1 MLKGKTVLLGVTGGI
16 AAYKS
21 ASLASMLV
29 KSGANVRVIM
39 TEHATNFINPITFET
54 LTGHKC
60 VTDTFDRNFE
70 FQVEHISLAKE
81 ADVIMVA
88 PATANVIAKLA
99 HGLAD
104 DMLTTTIL
112 ASSAPKLIAPA
123 MNTGMYEN
131 PVTQDNLLLLQK
143 YGMEVIEPA
152 TGHLAC
158 GDEGK
163 GKMPEPELLYEYI
176 LKACACKKD
185 MKGLKV
191 LVTAGPTQEAVDPVR
206 FLTNHSSGRM
216 GYSIAKA
223 CMLRGADVTLVTG
236 PTSLKSPIA
245 VDVIPVISARD
256 MFEAVT
262 SHSPDM
268 DIIIKAAAVADYRP
282 AKVSEEKV
290 KKSDDN
296 ASLPL
301 ERTDDILRYLGEHK
315 GPGQFLCGFSM
326 ETEHMLENSK
336 KKLEKKHLDMIA
348 ANNMKVPGAGFEA
361 TTNVITIITPDSVRE
376 LERMS
381 KDDAAFCLLDEI
393 LARRKQISSK

>member
-1 MLKGKTVLLGVTGGI
+1 MLKDKTILLGVTGGI

-21 ASLASMLV
+21 ASLASRLV
-29 KSGANVRVIM
+29 KAGAEVRVIM

-60 VTDTFDRNFE
+60 ITDTFDRNFE
-70 FQVEHISLAKE
+70 FQVEHVSLAKK

-112 ASSAPKLIAPA
+112 ASHAPKLVAPA

-131 PVTQDNLLLLQK
+131 PVTQNNLALLKK

-152 TGHLAC
+152 AGHLAC

-163 GKMPEPELLYEYI
+163 GKMPEPEILYEHI
-176 LKACACKKD
+176 LRSCACKQD

-236 PTSLKSPIA
+236 RTALTPPLF
-245 VDVIPVISARD
+245 VDVVPVVSAKDMYDAVISRSD
-256 MFEAVT
+256 E
-262 SHSPDM
+262 M

-282 AKVSEEKV
+282 VHVAEEKV
-290 KKSDDN
+290 KKSDDSF
-296 ASLPL
+296 SLEL
-301 ERTDDILRYLGEHK
+301 ERTDDILKYLGEHK
-315 GPGQFLCGFSM
+315 KPGQFLCGFSM
-326 ETEHMLENSK
+326 ETENMLENSR

-348 ANNMKVPGAGFEA
+348 ANNLKVPGAGFET
-361 TTNVITIITPDSVRE
+361 TTNIITIITPDSVKE
-376 LERMS
+376 LELMS
-381 KDDAAFCLLDEI
+381 KDDAAFRLLDEI
-393 LARRKQISSK
+393 LSRRSL

>member
-1 MLKGKTVLLGVTGGI
+1 MLKDKTILLGVTGGI

-21 ASLASMLV
+21 ASLASRLV
-29 KSGANVRVIM
+29 KAGAEVRVIM

-60 VTDTFDRNFE
+60 ITDTFDRNFE
-70 FQVEHISLAKE
+70 FQVEHVSLAKK

-112 ASSAPKLIAPA
+112 ASHAPKLVAPA

-131 PVTQDNLLLLQK
+131 PVTQDNLALLKK

-152 TGHLAC
+152 AGHLAC

-163 GKMPEPELLYEYI
+163 GKMPEPEILYEHI
-176 LKACACKKD
+176 LRSCACKQD

-191 LVTAGPTQEAVDPVR
+191 LVTVGPTQEAVDPVR

-236 PTSLKSPIA
+236 RTALTPPLF
-245 VDVIPVISARD
+245 VDVVPVVSAKDMYDAVISRSD
-256 MFEAVT
+256 E
-262 SHSPDM
+262 M

-282 AKVSEEKV
+282 VHVAEEKV
-290 KKSDDN
+290 KKSDGSF
-296 ASLPL
+296 SLEL
-301 ERTDDILRYLGEHK
+301 ERTDDILKYLGEHK
-315 GPGQFLCGFSM
+315 KPGQFLCGFSM
-326 ETEHMLENSK
+326 ETENMLENSR

-348 ANNMKVPGAGFEA
+348 ANNLKVPGAGFET
-361 TTNVITIITPDSVRE
+361 TTNIITIITPDSVKE
-376 LERMS
+376 LELMS
-381 KDDAAFCLLDEI
+381 KDDAAFRLLDEI
-393 LARRKQISSK
+393 LSRRSL

>member
-1 MLKGKTVLLGVTGGI
+1 MLKEKTILLGVTGGI

-21 ASLASMLV
+21 ASLASRLV
-29 KSGANVRVIM
+29 KAGAEVRVIM

-60 VTDTFDRNFE
+60 ITDTFDRNFE
-70 FQVEHISLAKE
+70 FQVEHVSLAKK

-112 ASSAPKLIAPA
+112 ASHAPKLIAPA

-131 PVTQDNLLLLQK
+131 PVTQDNLALLKK

-152 TGHLAC
+152 AGHLAC

-163 GKMPEPELLYEYI
+163 GKMPEPEILYEHI
-176 LKACACKKD
+176 LRSCACKQD

-236 PTSLKSPIA
+236 RTALTPPLF
-245 VDVIPVISARD
+245 VDVVPVVSAKDMYDAVISRSN
-256 MFEAVT
+256 E
-262 SHSPDM
+262 M

-282 AKVSEEKV
+282 VHVAEEKV
-290 KKSDDN
+290 KKSDSSF
-296 ASLPL
+296 SLEL
-301 ERTDDILRYLGEHK
+301 ERTDDILKYLGKHK
-315 GPGQFLCGFSM
+315 KPGQFLCGFSM
-326 ETEHMLENSK
+326 ETENMLENSR

-348 ANNMKVPGAGFEA
+348 ANNLKVPGAGFET
-361 TTNVITIITPDSVRE
+361 TTNIITIITPDSVKE
-376 LERMS
+376 LELMS
-381 KDDAAFCLLDEI
+381 KDDAAFRLLDEI
-393 LARRKQISSK
+393 LSRRSR

>member
-1 MLKGKTVLLGVTGGI
+1 MLKDKTILLGVTGGI

-21 ASLASMLV
+21 ASLASRLV
-29 KSGANVRVIM
+29 KAGAEVRVIM

-60 VTDTFDRNFE
+60 ITDTFDRNFE
-70 FQVEHISLAKE
+70 FQVEHVSLAKK

-112 ASSAPKLIAPA
+112 ASHAPKLIAPA

-131 PVTQDNLLLLQK
+131 PVTQDNLALLKK

-152 TGHLAC
+152 AGHLAC

-163 GKMPEPELLYEYI
+163 GKMPEPEILYEHI
-176 LKACACKKD
+176 LRSCACKQD

-236 PTSLKSPIA
+236 RTALTPPLF
-245 VDVIPVISARD
+245 VDVVPVVSAKDMYDAVISRSD
-256 MFEAVT
+256 E
-262 SHSPDM
+262 M

-282 AKVSEEKV
+282 VHIAEEKV
-290 KKSDDN
+290 KKSDDSF
-296 ASLPL
+296 SLEL
-301 ERTDDILRYLGEHK
+301 ERTDDILKYLGEHK
-315 GPGQFLCGFSM
+315 KPGQFLCGFSM
-326 ETEHMLENSK
+326 ETENMLENSR

-348 ANNMKVPGAGFEA
+348 ANNLKIPGAGFET
-361 TTNVITIITPDSVRE
+361 TTNIITIITPDSVKE
-376 LERMS
+376 LELMS
-381 KDDAAFCLLDEI
+381 KDDAAFRLLDEI
-393 LARRKQISSK
+393 LSRRSR

>member
-1 MLKGKTVLLGVTGGI
+1 MLKEKTILLGVTGGI

-21 ASLASMLV
+21 ASLASRLV
-29 KSGANVRVIM
+29 KAGAEVRVIM

-60 VTDTFDRNFE
+60 ITDTFDRNFE
-70 FQVEHISLAKE
+70 FQVEHVSLAKK

-112 ASSAPKLIAPA
+112 ASHAPKLIAPA

-131 PVTQDNLLLLQK
+131 PVTQNNLALLKK

-152 TGHLAC
+152 AGHLAC

-163 GKMPEPELLYEYI
+163 GKMPEPEILYEHI
-176 LKACACKKD
+176 LRSCACKQD

-236 PTSLKSPIA
+236 RTALTPPLF
-245 VDVIPVISARD
+245 VDVVPVVSAKDMYDAVISRSD
-256 MFEAVT
+256 E
-262 SHSPDM
+262 M

-282 AKVSEEKV
+282 VHVAEEKV
-290 KKSDDN
+290 KKSDGSF
-296 ASLPL
+296 SLEL
-301 ERTDDILRYLGEHK
+301 ERTDDILKYLGEHK
-315 GPGQFLCGFSM
+315 KPGQFLCGFSM
-326 ETEHMLENSK
+326 ETENMLENSR

-348 ANNMKVPGAGFEA
+348 ANNLKVPGAGFET
-361 TTNVITIITPDSVRE
+361 TTNIITIITPDSVKE
-376 LERMS
+376 LELMS
-381 KDDAAFCLLDEI
+381 KDDAAFRLLDEI
-393 LARRKQISSK
+393 LSRRSL

>member
-1 MLKGKTVLLGVTGGI
+1 MLKDKTILLGVTGGI

-21 ASLASMLV
+21 ASLASRLV
-29 KSGANVRVIM
+29 KAGAEVRVIM

-60 VTDTFDRNFE
+60 ITDTFDRNFE
-70 FQVEHISLAKE
+70 FQVEHVSLAKK

-112 ASSAPKLIAPA
+112 ASHAPKLVAPA

-131 PVTQDNLLLLQK
+131 PVTQDNLALLKK

-152 TGHLAC
+152 AGHLAC

-163 GKMPEPELLYEYI
+163 GKMPEPEILYEHI
-176 LKACACKKD
+176 LRSCACKQD

-236 PTSLKSPIA
+236 RTALTPPLF
-245 VDVIPVISARD
+245 VDVVPVVSAKDMYDAVISRSN
-256 MFEAVT
+256 E
-262 SHSPDM
+262 M

-282 AKVSEEKV
+282 VHVAEEKV
-290 KKSDDN
+290 KKSDDSF
-296 ASLPL
+296 SLEL
-301 ERTDDILRYLGEHK
+301 ERTDDILKYLGEHK
-315 GPGQFLCGFSM
+315 KPGQFLCGFSM
-326 ETEHMLENSK
+326 ETENMLENSR

-348 ANNMKVPGAGFEA
+348 ANNLKVPGAGFET
-361 TTNVITIITPDSVRE
+361 TTNIITIITPDSVKE
-376 LERMS
+376 LELMS
-381 KDDAAFCLLDEI
+381 KDDAAFRLLDEI
-393 LARRKQISSK
+393 LSRRSL

>member
-1 MLKGKTVLLGVTGGI
+1 MLKDKTILLGVTGGI

-21 ASLASMLV
+21 ASLASRLV
-29 KSGANVRVIM
+29 KAGAEVRVIM

-60 VTDTFDRNFE
+60 ITDTFDRNFE
-70 FQVEHISLAKE
+70 FQVEHVSLAKK

-112 ASSAPKLIAPA
+112 ASHAPKLIAPA

-131 PVTQDNLLLLQK
+131 PVTQDNLALLKK

-152 TGHLAC
+152 AGHLAC

-163 GKMPEPELLYEYI
+163 GKMPEPEILYEHI
-176 LKACACKKD
+176 LRSCACKQD

-236 PTSLKSPIA
+236 RTALTPPLF
-245 VDVIPVISARD
+245 VDVVPVVSAKDMYDAVISRSD
-256 MFEAVT
+256 E
-262 SHSPDM
+262 M

-282 AKVSEEKV
+282 VHVAEEKV
-290 KKSDDN
+290 KKSDGSF
-296 ASLPL
+296 SLEL
-301 ERTDDILRYLGEHK
+301 ERTDDILKYLGEHK
-315 GPGQFLCGFSM
+315 KPGQFLCGFSM
-326 ETEHMLENSK
+326 ETENMLENSR

-348 ANNMKVPGAGFEA
+348 ANNLKVPGAGFET
-361 TTNVITIITPDSVRE
+361 TTNIITIITPNSVKE
-376 LERMS
+376 LELMS
-381 KDDAAFCLLDEI
+381 KDDAAFRLLDEI
-393 LARRKQISSK
+393 LSRRSL

>member
-1 MLKGKTVLLGVTGGI
+1 MLKDKTILLGVTGGI

-21 ASLASMLV
+21 ASLASRLV
-29 KSGANVRVIM
+29 KAGAEVRVIM

-60 VTDTFDRNFE
+60 ITDTFDRNFE
-70 FQVEHISLAKE
+70 FQVEHVSLAKK

-112 ASSAPKLIAPA
+112 ASHAPKLVAPA

-131 PVTQDNLLLLQK
+131 PVTQDNLALLKK

-152 TGHLAC
+152 AGHLAC
-158 GDEGK
+158 GDEH
-163 GKMPEPELLYEYI
+163 I
-176 LKACACKKD
+176 LRSCACKQD

-236 PTSLKSPIA
+236 RTALTPPLF
-245 VDVIPVISARD
+245 VDVVPVVSAKDMYDAVISRSD
-256 MFEAVT
+256 E
-262 SHSPDM
+262 M

-282 AKVSEEKV
+282 VHVAEEKV
-290 KKSDDN
+290 KKSDGSF
-296 ASLPL
+296 SLEL
-301 ERTDDILRYLGEHK
+301 ERTDDILKYLGEHK
-315 GPGQFLCGFSM
+315 KPGQFLCGFSM
-326 ETEHMLENSK
+326 ETENMLENSR

-348 ANNMKVPGAGFEA
+348 ANNLKVPGAGFET
-361 TTNVITIITPDSVRE
+361 TTNIITIITPDSVKE
-376 LERMS
+376 LELMS
-381 KDDAAFCLLDEI
+381 KDDAAFRLLDEI
-393 LARRKQISSK
+393 LSRRSL

>member
-1 MLKGKTVLLGVTGGI
+1 MLKDKTILLGVTGGI

-21 ASLASMLV
+21 ASLASRLV
-29 KSGANVRVIM
+29 KAGAEVRVIM

-60 VTDTFDRNFE
+60 ITDTFDRNFE
-70 FQVEHISLAKE
+70 FQVEHVSLAKK

-112 ASSAPKLIAPA
+112 ASHAPKLVAPA

-131 PVTQDNLLLLQK
+131 PVTQDNLALLKK

-152 TGHLAC
+152 AGHLAC

-163 GKMPEPELLYEYI
+163 GKMPEPEILYEHI
-176 LKACACKKD
+176 LRSCACKQD

-236 PTSLKSPIA
+236 RTALTPPLF
-245 VDVIPVISARD
+245 VDVVPVVSAKDMYDAVISRSD
-256 MFEAVT
+256 E
-262 SHSPDM
+262 M

-282 AKVSEEKV
+282 VHVAEEKV
-290 KKSDDN
+290 KKSDGSF
-296 ASLPL
+296 SLEL
-301 ERTDDILRYLGEHK
+301 ERTDDILKYLGEHK
-315 GPGQFLCGFSM
+315 KPGQFLCGFSM
-326 ETEHMLENSK
+326 ETENMLENSR

-348 ANNMKVPGAGFEA
+348 ANNLKVPGAGFET
-361 TTNVITIITPDSVRE
+361 TTNIITIITPNSVKE
-376 LERMS
+376 LELMS
-381 KDDAAFCLLDEI
+381 KDDAAFRLLDEI
-393 LARRKQISSK
+393 LSRRSL

>member
-123 MNTGMYEN
+123 MNTGMYDN

-236 PTSLKSPIA
+236 PTRLTAPIA
-245 VDVIPVISARD
+245 VNVIPVISARD

-262 SHSPDM
+262 SHSQDM

-296 ASLPL
+296 ASLAL

-315 GPGQFLCGFSM
+315 RPGQFLCGFSM

-348 ANNMKVPGAGFEA
+348 ANNLKVPGAGFE
-361 TTNVITIITPDSVRE
+361 TSTNVITIITPDSVRE
-376 LERMS
+376 LELMS
-381 KDDAAFCLLDEI
+381 KEHAAFCLLDEI
-393 LARRKQISSK
+393 LARRSRAK

>member
-1 MLKGKTVLLGVTGGI
+1 MLKDKTILLGVTGGI

-21 ASLASMLV
+21 ASLASRLV
-29 KSGANVRVIM
+29 KAGAEVRVIM

-60 VTDTFDRNFE
+60 ITDTFDRNFE
-70 FQVEHISLAKE
+70 FQVEHVSLAKK

-88 PATANVIAKLA
+88 PATANIIAKLA

-112 ASSAPKLIAPA
+112 ASHAPKLIAPA

-131 PVTQDNLLLLQK
+131 PVTQDNLALLKK

-152 TGHLAC
+152 AGHLAC

-163 GKMPEPELLYEYI
+163 GKMPEPEILYEHI
-176 LKACACKKD
+176 LRSCACKQD

-236 PTSLKSPIA
+236 RTALTPPLF
-245 VDVIPVISARD
+245 VDVVPVVSAKDMYDAVISRSN
-256 MFEAVT
+256 E
-262 SHSPDM
+262 M

-282 AKVSEEKV
+282 VHVAEEKV
-290 KKSDDN
+290 KKSDGSF
-296 ASLPL
+296 SLEL
-301 ERTDDILRYLGEHK
+301 ERTDDILKYLGEHK
-315 GPGQFLCGFSM
+315 KPGQFLCGFSM
-326 ETEHMLENSK
+326 ETENMLENSR

-348 ANNMKVPGAGFEA
+348 ANNLKVPGAGFET
-361 TTNVITIITPDSVRE
+361 TTNIITIITPDSVKE
-376 LERMS
+376 LELMS
-381 KDDAAFCLLDEI
+381 KDDAAFRLLDEI
-393 LARRKQISSK
+393 LSRRSL

>member
-1 MLKGKTVLLGVTGGI
+1 MLKDKTILLGVTGGI

-21 ASLASMLV
+21 ASLASRLV
-29 KSGANVRVIM
+29 KAGAEVRVIM

-60 VTDTFDRNFE
+60 ITDTFDRNFE
-70 FQVEHISLAKE
+70 FQVEHVSLAKK

-112 ASSAPKLIAPA
+112 ASHAPKLIAPA

-131 PVTQDNLLLLQK
+131 PVTQDNLALLKK

-152 TGHLAC
+152 AGHLAC

-163 GKMPEPELLYEYI
+163 GKMPEPEILYEHI
-176 LKACACKKD
+176 LRSCACKQD

-236 PTSLKSPIA
+236 RTALTPPLF
-245 VDVIPVISARD
+245 VDVVPVVSAKDMYDAVISRSD
-256 MFEAVT
+256 E
-262 SHSPDM
+262 M

-282 AKVSEEKV
+282 VHVAEEKV
-290 KKSDDN
+290 KKSDGSF
-296 ASLPL
+296 SLEL
-301 ERTDDILRYLGEHK
+301 ERTDDILKYLGEHK
-315 GPGQFLCGFSM
+315 KPGQFLCGFSM
-326 ETEHMLENSK
+326 ETENMLENSR

-348 ANNMKVPGAGFEA
+348 ANNLKVPGAGFET
-361 TTNVITIITPDSVRE
+361 TTNIITIITPDSVKE
-376 LERMS
+376 LELMS
-381 KDDAAFCLLDEI
+381 KDDAAFRLLDEI
-393 LARRKQISSK
+393 LSRRSL

>member
-1 MLKGKTVLLGVTGGI
+1 MLKDKTILLGVTGGI

-21 ASLASMLV
+21 ASLASRLV
-29 KSGANVRVIM
+29 KAGAEVRVIM

-60 VTDTFDRNFE
+60 ITDTFDRNFE
-70 FQVEHISLAKE
+70 FQVEHVSLAKK

-112 ASSAPKLIAPA
+112 ASHAPKLIAPA

-131 PVTQDNLLLLQK
+131 PVTQDNLALLKK

-152 TGHLAC
+152 AGHLAC

-163 GKMPEPELLYEYI
+163 GKMPEPEILYEHI
-176 LKACACKKD
+176 LRSCACKQD

-236 PTSLKSPIA
+236 RTALTPPLF
-245 VDVIPVISARD
+245 VDVVPVVSAKDMYDAVISRSD
-256 MFEAVT
+256 E
-262 SHSPDM
+262 M

-282 AKVSEEKV
+282 VHVAEEKV
-290 KKSDDN
+290 KKSDGSF
-296 ASLPL
+296 SLEL
-301 ERTDDILRYLGEHK
+301 ERTDDILKYLGEHK
-315 GPGQFLCGFSM
+315 KPGQFLCGFSM
-326 ETEHMLENSK
+326 ETENMLENSR

-348 ANNMKVPGAGFEA
+348 ANNLKVPGAGFET
-361 TTNVITIITPDSVRE
+361 TTNIITIITPNSVKE
-376 LERMS
+376 LELMS
-381 KDDAAFCLLDEI
+381 KDDAAFRLLDEI
-393 LARRKQISSK
+393 LSRRSR